1 MSGVT
6 PVQSAAA
13 YYGSAGSGGNLPCS
27 YGSPNTAN
35 NIGVAWLTADTGS
48 GPSGISDT
56 QGNTWFY
63 FQGTFTN
70 GGYTTFWVCPNLKA
84 GANTVTVGGVVAGTA
99 PSTAP
104 VLVLLELAPPASG
117 LVGIQAIKGP
127 LGINNGGIY
136 GDGPPLTFEALFSST
151 QSPYYSTLLA
161 FIKTAQ
167 GGDGVGAKS
176 WSITTPGGS
185 LASGVIITYT
195 DTGLGITGAVAYCT
209 VENSAE
215 NQITFSYSPS
225 TPALP
230 GDGTILI
237 GLLFNSSS

>member
-35 NIGVAWLTADTGS
+35 NIGVAWVTADKGA
-48 GPSGISDT
+48 GPSGLSDT

-84 GANTVTVGGVVAGTA
+84 GANTVTVSGVVGGTA

-215 NQITFSYSPS
+215 NQVTFSYSPS

-230 GDGTILI
+230 GDGAILI